1 MITDANNVKSQSR
14 SATQSLNMV
23 HHVVEN
29 LCRKYSQ
36 QLRLFSKVMAGEE
49 SMANESRRR
58 RGRETELIFANYLKD
73 NGWIYAE
80 ATSSSA
86 AGTDIKGVIGVD
98 WEMKARADFDPKAAM
113 KQQAKR
119 IKEGVIPIAVLR
131 QNGQGEADIENWP
144 AVVPVKIMIQLL
156 KEAGYQ

>member
-1 MITDANNVKSQSR
+1 
-14 SATQSLNMV
+14 MV
-23 HHVVEN
+23 
-29 LCRKYSQ
+29 
-36 QLRLFSKVMAGEE
+36 GEVN
-49 SMANESRRR
+49 MANEARRR

-131 QNGQGEADIENWP
+131 QNGQGEADVENWP